1 VEERDLDPDPIRQL
15 DAWLAEA
22 AAAGLVFPEAAALAT
37 ADAAGRPSARMV
49 LLKGVDE
56 QGLCFYT
63 NRESRKARELAAN
76 PYAALVLYWQP
87 LDRQVRVEGRVEQL
101 DDEASLAYF
110 RQRPLGSRL
119 AAWASPQSQPIA
131 DREELER
138 RYAEA
143 ESRFAGEAEVPL
155 PPFWGGYRI
164 VPDVVELWHGRQNRL
179 HDRIRYDRAGDAWR
193 RARLAP

>member
-63 NRESRKARELAAN
+63 NRESRKAGELAAN

-131 DREELER
+131 GREELER

-143 ESRFAGEAEVPL
+143 ESRFAGEADVPL
-155 PPFWGGYRI
+155 PPFWGGYRL

>member
-1 VEERDLDPDPIRQL
+1 VEERDLDSDPIRQL

-63 NRESRKARELAAN
+63 NRESRKAGELAAN

-87 LDRQVRVEGRVEQL
+87 LDRQVRVEGRVEPL

-131 DREELER
+131 GREELER

-143 ESRFAGEAEVPL
+143 ESRFAGEADVPL
-155 PPFWGGYRI
+155 PPFWGGYRL

>member
-1 VEERDLDPDPIRQL
+1 VEERDLDSDPIRQL

-63 NRESRKARELAAN
+63 NRESRKAGELAAN

-131 DREELER
+131 GREELER

>member
-1 VEERDLDPDPIRQL
+1 VEERDLDSDPIRQL

-63 NRESRKARELAAN
+63 NRESRKAGELAAN

-131 DREELER
+131 GREELER

-143 ESRFAGEAEVPL
+143 ESRFAGEADVPL
-155 PPFWGGYRI
+155 PPFWGGYRL

>member
-1 VEERDLDPDPIRQL
+1 VDESDLDADPTRQL
-15 DAWLAEA
+15 AAWLEDAT
-22 AAAGLVFPEAAALAT
+22 AAGLAFPEATALAT
-37 ADAAGRPSARMV
+37 VDAAGRPSARMV
-49 LLKGVDE
+49 LLKGVDGR
-56 QGLCFYT
+56 GLSFFT
-63 NRESRKARELAAN
+63 NRESRKAGDLAVN

-131 DREELER
+131 NREELER

-155 PPFWGGYRI
+155 PPFWGGYRL

>member
-1 VEERDLDPDPIRQL
+1 VEERDLDSDPIRQL

-63 NRESRKARELAAN
+63 NRESRKAGELAAN

-110 RQRPLGSRL
+110 RQRPHGSRL

-131 DREELER
+131 GREELER

-143 ESRFAGEAEVPL
+143 ESRFAGEADVPL
-155 PPFWGGYRI
+155 PPFWGGYRL

>member
-1 VEERDLDPDPIRQL
+1 VEERDLDSDPIRQL

-63 NRESRKARELAAN
+63 NRESRKAGELAAN

-143 ESRFAGEAEVPL
+143 ESRFAGEADVPL
-155 PPFWGGYRI
+155 PPFWGGYRL